1 LIISRCYSWSFVC
14 TAPLLPIIFYYLSD
28 DMNYSLRSEKTFFMV
43 NFLNEILESTQSNR
57 NASLKVKLIMR
68 GEKENLEVLL
78 DNSKNA
84 LNDIACLSMTKVE

>member
-1 LIISRCYSWSFVC
+1 
-14 TAPLLPIIFYYLSD
+14 
-28 DMNYSLRSEKTFFMV
+28 MNYSLRSEKTFFMV

-68 GEKENLEVLL
+68 GEKENSEVLL
-78 DNSKNA
+78 ENSKNA